1 MPSWS
6 AAAYADLVSIHGTL
20 RCNRSPARCYDR
32 VCWLRRGSHE
42 KWNEQSTTGDCCFAV
57 CQSTRQSPICTRHS
71 DVGKGVV
78 CRVPF
83 IGHTAKCA
91 KADPRQKKQKTWE
104 VTWRPPLPCAC
115 RRGTW
120 QSSNVCRVPWL
131 WHMVNIGF
139 FAVCHGFCTRQ
150 RSLILYFLFVYCV
163 YGTPNNTNNSHIS

>member
-1 MPSWS
+1 M
-6 AAAYADLVSIHGTL
+6 
-20 RCNRSPARCYDR
+20 
-32 VCWLRRGSHE
+32 
-42 KWNEQSTTGDCCFAV
+42 GDCCFAV
-57 CQSTRQSPICTRHS
+57 CQSTRQSPICTRQMFCRVPHTTKSTRHS
-71 DVGKGVV
+71 DVGKCVV

-83 IGHTAKCA
+83 IGHTAKPLPCA

-115 RRGTW
+115 RRGTR

-131 WHMVNIGF
+131 WHTVNIGF

-163 YGTPNNTNNSHIS
+163 YGTPDNTNS